1 VPLQAYDTRRAAK
14 DAAREAE
21 EQKLE
26 EEIARLQV
34 LLSKLSE
41 GAVPKVTCTDCGA
54 HISSAPAS
62 NVISVVLLQAERDA
76 ADAAEAEQWI
86 GQISVEG
93 GGTGEDA
100 AQEAQVCS
108 CDNSAQP
115 DLAACSRIWQCLPQ
129 CYTVSGPERLC
140 DEHLGVAASA
150 GAAGRV

>member
-1 VPLQAYDTRRAAK
+1 MPLQAYDTRRAAK

-41 GAVPKVTCTDCGA
+41 GVSPKVTGA
-54 HISSAPAS
+54 VCRAHASSAPAS
-62 NVISVVLLQAERDA
+62 SGISVVLLQAERDA
-76 ADAAEAEQWI
+76 ADTAEAEQWI

-100 AQEAQVCS
+100 AQEAQVF
-108 CDNSAQP
+108 
-115 DLAACSRIWQCLPQ
+115 
-129 CYTVSGPERLC
+129 
-140 DEHLGVAASA
+140 
-150 GAAGRV
+150 